1 VRSVAVHVCVDDT
14 EPVVEDLVSMYTGHN
29 NITDIDDSE
38 LSPSK
43 KRHRLC
49 LAERD
54 SNVGELKDAGL
65 ETPHDNEAVGLVGSE
80 ISVCQSTAT
89 ECGQAGSAEGLM
101 STSAQKHINKENYD
115 NVADAADVS
124 ETFMSPPHRRNIFV
138 QSKDSS
144 VARQRFDVNATKDKP
159 TSPAV
164 TSDNVADAADVSE
177 TFKSPP
183 HRRNIF
189 AQSKDSG
196 VARQR
201 FDVNATKDKP
211 TSPAVTSDNVADASK
226 SPSETFKSPPHR
238 CNVFA
243 QSRDSSVARHRFN
256 LNATKDKLTS
266 PEPIVEVRSRSVTPL
281 TVVGRSPTQ
290 PSGTSG
296 SVTVRGT
303 WFNSQSGQIICI
315 S

>member
-1 VRSVAVHVCVDDT
+1 MRSVAVHVCVDDT

-101 STSAQKHINKENYD
+101 STSAQKHINKENY
-115 NVADAADVS
+115 
-124 ETFMSPPHRRNIFV
+124 
-138 QSKDSS
+138 
-144 VARQRFDVNATKDKP
+144 
-159 TSPAV
+159 
-164 TSDNVADAADVSE
+164 DNVADAADVSE